1 MNLFLAGISNLQSL
15 CATQKECKGEMGDRR
30 DTADESGISPTRG
43 RFISPSKGRPYI
55 GHGTAVFFLNGKS
68 LHPIRMNILELRR

>member
-1 MNLFLAGISNLQSL
+1 
-15 CATQKECKGEMGDRR
+15 MGDRR

-55 GHGTAVFFLNGKS
+55 GHGWLFFFSQWKVIASDSHDYLGAKAVEGLGV
-68 LHPIRMNILELRR
+68 L